1 MKCSREFIGT
11 VLFLQWLKDE
21 FLPYLDKWEKDVQER
36 TGFTPAEKKR
46 MLISHETLL
55 GLRMT
60 SKDTTIVM

>member
-11 VLFLQWLKDE
+11 ILFLQWLKDE
-21 FLPYLDKWEKDVQER
+21 FLPYRDKWEKDVQER
-36 TGFTPAEKKR
+36 TGFSPTEKKR